1 MEKKN
6 RTKAVM
12 LNSSFAMGAQLLNLA
27 LSFIVRTL
35 LIKSL
40 GGETNGLNGLFSN
53 IVNILS
59 FAELGIGSAIS
70 YSLYKPLA
78 IGDNKQV
85 AAIMSLFRKIYNY
98 VAGFILVAGIAISFV
113 ITNFIHGST
122 GNVGNVHIAFL
133 LFISNVVF
141 SYLLSYKRTLLIAD
155 QQGYVDSVNRMVFTF
170 SSQLAQVIGLI
181 LVPNYYLFLVIQ
193 MLSTVLS
200 NWPILRRVNTEF
212 SYLKLYKNESVD
224 KGTVS
229 YLKQNVVGML
239 SFKIGGIVITGTDNI
254 ILSSFLGLNVVGM
267 YANYTLIITGI
278 ISLMNSVVN
287 SITSSIGN
295 LANAGNKVREKQVF
309 LQFNMLNGLLTFG
322 VGMGLILYFPTFMS
336 GWLGHDFVLSKSVTL
351 FIVLNFFVG
360 QLRNGLINY
369 LNAYGLYWQQRYK
382 SIFEASLNLVVSLA
396 LVMQTDLGIAGV
408 LLGTLAS
415 YLLIDFIWE
424 PRIVIKNAIDI
435 NLKSFYFWYG
445 SQIIGGGLLFYISQG
460 LFEQYFVKND
470 WFFQMLITALFVLV
484 GVAVFHIIQIFTA
497 KLVRLQTE
505 NIWVVFSRII
515 RR

>member
-229 YLKQNVVGML
+229 YLKQNVVGM
-239 SFKIGGIVITGTDNI
+239 
-254 ILSSFLGLNVVGM
+254 

-295 LANAGNKVREKQVF
+295 LANAGNKIREKQVF

>member
-1 MEKKN
+1 
-6 RTKAVM
+6 
-12 LNSSFAMGAQLLNLA
+12 
-27 LSFIVRTL
+27 
-35 LIKSL
+35 
-40 GGETNGLNGLFSN
+40 
-53 IVNILS
+53 
-59 FAELGIGSAIS
+59 
-70 YSLYKPLA
+70 
-78 IGDNKQV
+78 
-85 AAIMSLFRKIYNY
+85 
-98 VAGFILVAGIAISFV
+98 
-113 ITNFIHGST
+113 
-122 GNVGNVHIAFL
+122 
-133 LFISNVVF
+133 
-141 SYLLSYKRTLLIAD
+141 
-155 QQGYVDSVNRMVFTF
+155 
-170 SSQLAQVIGLI
+170 
-181 LVPNYYLFLVIQ
+181 

-200 NWPILRRVNTEF
+200 SWPILRRVNTEF

-295 LANAGNKVREKQVF
+295 LANAGNKIREKQVF

-445 SQIIGGGLLFYISQG
+445 SQIIWGGLLFYISQG